1 MGRLITRRE
10 WAAINAKGKK
20 RNFLYR
26 LRQQGHS
33 GLADEIEQCGQPIA
47 NDRIHYAARHRC
59 GSVYCVK
66 CHGEYV
72 DKQTAAVRALF
83 NRYGTE
89 AEQREN
95 IVHLTIDFDAF
106 RLFTK
111 KGQLLVPKAPPA
123 KTEFPTEY
131 ALSSLKDARQALK
144 HKLRHKFPGIGYV
157 GAFEW
162 ELFRDE
168 TLDWRKE
175 GVEAVMSLLGADEI
189 RDPRLSEAQA
199 NIVLFHAHIVVDL
212 NGTPKEEFRSW
223 MREEFTQRCGLPS
236 QDSVYIQSLRC
247 DRGIDETIKCLARYP
262 LKTYLHYKRP
272 NHSDPLLPIDGEAV
286 AELAA
291 FRSERKWQGIKI
303 SCKPKVQ

>member
-10 WAAINAKGKK
+10 WTAINTKSKR
-20 RNFLYR
+20 RNFLHR

-33 GLADEIEQCGQPIA
+33 DLADEIEQCGQPID
-47 NDRIHYAARHRC
+47 NDRIYYPARHRC

-66 CHGEYV
+66 CHAEYV

-106 RLFTK
+106 RLFTR

-123 KTEFPTEY
+123 ETEFPTEY
-131 ALSSLKDARQALK
+131 ALSSLKDARHALK

-168 TLDWRKE
+168 TLNWRKE

-212 NGTPKEEFRSW
+212 NGTPKEEFRTW
-223 MREEFTQRCGLPS
+223 MRDEFTKRCGLPS
-236 QDSVYIQSLRC
+236 RRTPFMSNLCS
-247 DRGIDETIKCLARYP
+247 ETAVS
-262 LKTYLHYKRP
+262 KTASMASP
-272 NHSDPLLPIDGEAV
+272 VIP
-286 AELAA
+286 
-291 FRSERKWQGIKI
+291 
-303 SCKPKVQ
+303 